1 MSIMSMPKG
10 RIVPFAFALCAVLAS
25 GLASGLVAGS
35 AATSARA
42 EGALSWSHYVVT
54 RFGTE
59 ADIPSS
65 FIAQDAPDAGDG
77 RTFLS
82 PDGSGEIRIYG
93 SFNVLSDTMKAY
105 QEEQLGYMQ
114 ADGFT
119 LKRQQQGENWF
130 VLAGVEGADVVYLFV
145 KHGKECGPEL
155 MHHMWLK
162 YPSSNMAEWKPII
175 ARTIQSLN
183 GPCP

>member
-1 MSIMSMPKG
+1 MSMPKG
-10 RIVPFAFALCAVLAS
+10 QFVPFAFILSAVLVS
-25 GLASGLVAGS
+25 GLAFGLVAG
-35 AATSARA
+35 
-42 EGALSWSHYVVT
+42 GAVTPAQAQGPLAWSHYAVT

-114 ADGFT
+114 SDGFT

-130 VLAGVEGADVVYLFV
+130 VLAGVEGTDVIYLFV
-145 KHGKECGPEL
+145 KHGKDCGPEL
-155 MHHMWLK
+155 MHHMRLK

-175 ARTIQSLN
+175 ARTIQSLD